1 MFSSLIKRRRI
12 RFNNAALVVGPS
24 AVPAGTPAR
33 AAADSGSG
41 HGEASVSIKRKGD
54 AIAAI
59 EVLCPCG
66 NEIILECVYPEP
78 GESS

>member
-1 MFSSLIKRRRI
+1 MYSSLIKRKRV
-12 RFNNAALVVGPS
+12 RFNNAALVVGPF
-24 AVPAGTPAR
+24 AVKAASEAH
-33 AAADSGSG
+33 AAAFSGSG

-54 AIAAI
+54 AIEAI